1 MPLNVEMAVIVFN
14 MADKPPVLVNRE
26 LERQII
32 EILVIL
38 DNNEREFSLEDAD
51 CVHRRLDHLLK

>member
-1 MPLNVEMAVIVFN
+1 MPLYGEMAVIVFN
-14 MADKPPVLVNRE
+14 MADEPPVTVNRE

-38 DNNEREFSLEDAD
+38 DNSER
-51 CVHRRLDHLLK
+51 